1 MARAPNTGTA
11 ISTTPWI
18 RSGTSTTYQI
28 GFNSILISKP
38 ENLFKPKVKV
48 RDLPK
53 KGFWDGVEWKAYN
66 AYFPR
71 KSITGKWIVGKIH
84 KRWRTP
90 PIEHRGVGLGNH
102 KQYAT
107 TK

>member
-1 MARAPNTGTA
+1 MTGRGPATG
-11 ISTTPWI
+11 IPIFLPVTNDPDT
-18 RSGTSTTYQI
+18 GI
-28 GFNSILISKP
+28 GRDAGVVKGP
-38 ENLFKPKVKV
+38 PK
-48 RDLPK
+48 RD
-53 KGFWDGVEWKAYN
+53 FWDGVNWEKYT

-107 TK
+107 NKELFEAKLKGTA

>member
-1 MARAPNTGTA
+1 MAKRPSTG
-11 ISTTPWI
+11 IPVFLPSTSDPDT
-18 RSGTSTTYQI
+18 GI
-28 GFNSILISKP
+28 GWAATGV
-38 ENLFKPKVKV
+38 VKRTV
-48 RDLPK
+48 QRD
-53 KGFWDGVEWKAYN
+53 FWDGVNWEKYT

-71 KSITGKWIVGKIH
+71 KSITGKWIMGKIH

-107 TK
+107 NKELFTEKLKGKA